1 MKQDRKLNRWVLL
14 ASILS
19 VVAGFALLIGGAA
32 LAILGFLKPEQIS
45 KIDEIVFF
53 LNQEG
58 FIDLQLKI
66 FNNKILETEF
76 LYLFAGIIVAVIG
89 LLFVIFSLIAIRHA
103 KKRKVVR
110 HKLSLLLFTLLP
122 LAIVGCAIAY
132 LILEKEMFRSFTKLN
147 VGFGKNIM
155 YASYGVAGLFGV
167 IALLNLLGILFGRSE
182 KFVSNDNEKYTF
194 DNSNLPNRAINNG
207 VGNVPVQQS
216 ATRLP
221 QQAPAQRPVPAQPM
235 QGQPV
240 RRPMPQP
247 QAGQRQVTNQPMRR
261 PIPGQPVQRP
271 QGQPMQPARP
281 QMARPQGQMVR
292 PNPSAQQPQRQM
304 GQHVARP
311 QGMAP
316 NMQARRPVVRRC
328 PRCGKVLN
336 QGENFC
342 AICGY
347 KIINS

>member
-1 MKQDRKLNRWVLL
+1 MKQDRRLNRWVLI
-14 ASILS
+14 ASILGAIGGI
-19 VVAGFALLIGGAA
+19 VLLTGGAA
-32 LAILGFLKPEQIS
+32 LSILGFLKPEQIS

-53 LNQEG
+53 LNQDG
-58 FIDLQLKI
+58 FIDLQLKL
-66 FNNKILETEF
+66 FNNRILKIEF

-89 LLFVIFSLIAIRHA
+89 LMFVIFSLVALRYV
-103 KKRKVVR
+103 KKFKVVR
-110 HKLSLLLFTLLP
+110 HKLSIFIFTLLP
-122 LAIVGCAIAY
+122 LAIAGCAITY
-132 LILEKEMFRSFTKLN
+132 LMLEKEMFNLFKDFN
-147 VGFGKNIM
+147 IAFGKNIM
-155 YASYGVAGLFGV
+155 YASYGVAGLFSV

-194 DNSNLPNRAINNG
+194 DNSNLPNRTINNG

-221 QQAPAQRPVPAQPM
+221 QQAPVQRPIPAQSM

-240 RRPMPQP
+240 RRPMPQQ
-247 QAGQRQVTNQPMRR
+247 QAGQRPV
-261 PIPGQPVQRP
+261 PGQVVQRP
-271 QGQPMQPARP
+271 QGQPVQPARP

-292 PNPSAQQPQRQM
+292 PNPSAPQSPRPM
-304 GQHVARP
+304 GQPVARP
-311 QGMAP
+311 QGMAQ

-347 KIINS
+347 KIINK